1 LAIPC
6 FYIAGVKYSWHK
18 YNEAMFQ
25 LDVWGEM
32 EQYYEDEISKKR
44 FNQMIGDPAEK
55 ANLSVSVDWKVLR
68 NQRKLKMRDL
78 RDAVKKEE
86 KEGKDDRA
94 SLIQD
99 HENVNG
105 LLKKSTVVGVL
116 PGDITKK
123 DFQTQSMTGS
133 DSGVMGPDGKKISY
147 SYDGDNDRSLLY
159 DVQERN
165 NNQFGY
171 QNMNYQY

>member
-1 LAIPC
+1 
-6 FYIAGVKYSWHK
+6 
-18 YNEAMFQ
+18 M
-25 LDVWGEM
+25 
-32 EQYYEDEISKKR
+32 
-44 FNQMIGDPAEK
+44 
-55 ANLSVSVDWKVLR
+55 
-68 NQRKLKMRDL
+68 
-78 RDAVKKEE
+78 
-86 KEGKDDRA
+86 
-94 SLIQD
+94 IQD

-133 DSGVMGPDGKKISY
+133 DSGVIGPDGKRISY

-159 DVQERN
+159 DYQERN
-165 NNQFGY
+165 VNQFGY